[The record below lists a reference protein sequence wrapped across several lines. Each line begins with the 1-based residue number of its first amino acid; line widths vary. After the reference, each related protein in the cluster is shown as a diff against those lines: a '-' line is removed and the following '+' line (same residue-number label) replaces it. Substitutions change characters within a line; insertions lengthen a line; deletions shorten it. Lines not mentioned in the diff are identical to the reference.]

1 MLLAPKVLAVVAVAM
16 AMALSPAHVLELPGK
31 MRLSK
36 EHFGGAVDLLSW
48 IYDWRHG

>member
-36 EHFGGAVDLLSW
+36 EHYLAV
-48 IYDWRHG
+48 